1 MDFFPFSCHLFSD
14 WLLFL
19 DKFRYSIVSFAL
31 QKLLTLSV
39 QCGSWN
45 ALGTCSHKMC
55 DSNLFLGQVL
65 SNYLY
70 FLEIHFEWQPNG
82 LRSHEIIRSRL
93 LFSLKW
99 RKSLSTNFYKSW
111 YDCGLRTLKMHWR
124 QSWNKTCHFLNF
136 FDIVRLWGPF
146 KNLFFWSEIDSI
158 LSSVIFFGMRW
169 PLHSPP
175 LQF

>member
-1 MDFFPFSCHLFSD
+1 MFRLHCRSCWLYPSSAEVETHSVLVSTKCATLISFSD
-14 WLLFL
+14 
-19 DKFRYSIVSFAL
+19 KYFRI
-31 QKLLTLSV
+31 
-39 QCGSWN
+39 
-45 ALGTCSHKMC
+45 TCT
-55 DSNLFLGQVL
+55 
-65 SNYLY
+65 
-70 FLEIHFEWQPNG
+70 
-82 LRSHEIIRSRL
+82 
-93 LFSLKW
+93 SLKFISNDNQTVW
-99 RKSLSTNFYKSW
+99 DLTKLSEADYCFHWNDANLCQRIFTKSW